1 VQDAKKKMTYI
12 GLSVLIMILTIA
24 AFYLRFEKKKV
35 RSRRLV
41 IIAVMTALS
50 VLGRFIFGALPAF
63 KPITAIVIV
72 TAIWMGPECG
82 FMVGTLTALI
92 SNFYFGQGPWTPFQM
107 LAWGFIGL
115 TAGLLSKPLKKNMVL
130 LAIFG
135 ALSGVFYSCFMDIW
149 TVLFY
154 EEGFVWTLY
163 KAALITAIPYII
175 SYAVS
180 TVVFL
185 LLIGKPFGE
194 KFDRVINKYG
204 I

>member
-1 VQDAKKKMTYI
+1 MNYI
-12 GLSVLIMILTIA
+12 GWSVLIMFLTIA
-24 AFYLRFEKKKV
+24 VFFIRFEKKKV
-35 RSRRLV
+35 RTRRLV
-41 IIAVMTALS
+41 IVAVMTALS
-50 VLGRFIFGALPAF
+50 ILGRFIFAVLPAF

-92 SNFYFGQGPWTPFQM
+92 SNFYFGQVPWTPFHM

-115 TAGLLSKPLKKNMVL
+115 TAGLLSKPLKKSMVL